1 MPDTAKTMV
10 LGFLA
15 AMEQRDL
22 EKAQSYLAEDFA
34 MSFPED
40 TRFTRLEE
48 LVAWSKNRYRFVRKT
63 IDGIDA
69 MTDESG
75 TVVYCSGTLAG
86 EWPDGSTFAGI
97 RFIDRFVVRG
107 GKLAGQEVW
116 NDLAEA
122 RAQRIPADAEDEPCN

>member
-34 MSFPED
+34 MSFPGD
-40 TRFTRLEE
+40 TRFTRLDE
-48 LVAWSKNRYRFVRKT
+48 LVVWSKSRYRFVRKT
-63 IDGIDA
+63 IDSIDA
-69 MTDESG
+69 LPDEGG

-86 EWPDGSTFAGI
+86 EWPDGSTFASI

-122 RAQRIPADAEDEPCN
+122 RAPRQ

>member
-34 MSFPED
+34 MSFPGD
-40 TRFTRLEE
+40 TRFTKLEE
-48 LVAWSKNRYRFVRKT
+48 LVAWSKNRYRFVSKT
-63 IDGIDA
+63 IDSIDA
-69 MTDESG
+69 LPDEGG

-86 EWPDGSTFAGI
+86 EWPDGSAFASI
-97 RFIDRFVVRG
+97 RFIDRFVVRD

-122 RAQRIPADAEDEPCN
+122 SALR

>member
-22 EKAQSYLAEDFA
+22 KKAQSYLAEDFA
-34 MSFPED
+34 MSFPGG
-40 TRFTRLEE
+40 THFTTLEE
-48 LVAWSKNRYRFVRKT
+48 LTTWSKNRYRFVRKT
-63 IDGIDA
+63 IDAMDA
-69 MTDESG
+69 VPDESG
-75 TVVYCSGTLAG
+75 TIVYCSGTLAG
-86 EWPDGSTFAGI
+86 EWPDGSPFSSI
-97 RFIDRFVVRG
+97 RFIDRLVVRD

-122 RAQRIPADAEDEPCN
+122 RVPRQ